1 MSNEKIVATRQH
13 NVYCACTP
21 ESETSERVVKAVPH
35 PALQLLIDQLIRK
48 RPRWHYILKG
58 HASMAED
65 GQDGYFR
72 HYMRITED
80 GEQLGEVSVEK
91 HWRTNA
97 IIYEID
103 NVRIRN
109 GRQRSG
115 AAKTI
120 KPSEAV
126 KAIIKNFAAKTI
138 DELLQ
143 TANGSVNAAVG
154 AVYAKA
160 RDKVHYVV
168 ANLRDELFYLVASNP
183 TLMQQITFH
192 DETKDERIR
201 KLPNLYAEKQMA
213 QAVYD
218 KYQQKDGNIVML
230 RGDKLWVCAANDLT
244 NHMSYTYETAPKH
257 ILLAV
262 AMLKVAE
269 KGEVIEGIGT
279 RADAEHFYV
288 VNPQVHDE

>member
-21 ESETSERVVKAVPH
+21 EAETHERVVKAVPH
-35 PALQLLIDQLIRK
+35 PALQLLIDQLVRK
-48 RPRWHYILKG
+48 RPRWHYVLKG
-58 HASMAED
+58 HASMAEL
-65 GQDGYFR
+65 QDAYFR
-72 HYMRITED
+72 HCMWITED
-80 GEQLGEVSVEK
+80 GERLGEVSVEK

-97 IIYEID
+97 ITYEID
-103 NVRIRN
+103 NPRIRN

-143 TANGSVNAAVG
+143 TANGSVNAVVSRAFSQVQD
-154 AVYAKA
+154 
-160 RDKVHYVV
+160 RVHYIM
-168 ANLRDELFYLVASNP
+168 ANLRDELFTLVASNP
-183 TLMQQITFH
+183 TLMQQIIFP
-192 DETKDERIR
+192 DETKNERLR
-201 KLPNLYAEKQMA
+201 KLPNLYAEKQVA

-218 KYQQKDGNIVML
+218 KYQQRDGNIVMM

-244 NHMSYTYETAPKH
+244 NYTAYTYETAPKH

-262 AMLKVAE
+262 AMLKVAGT
-269 KGEVIEGIGT
+269 GEVIEGIGI
-279 RADAEHFYV
+279 RADAKHFYV

>member
-13 NVYCACTP
+13 NVYCVCSPGA
-21 ESETSERVVKAVPH
+21 ETEERVVKAVPH
-35 PALQLLIDQLIRK
+35 PALQLLIDQLVRK
-48 RPRWHYILKG
+48 RPRWHYVLKG
-58 HASMAED
+58 FGEYDTSLDGYTRRSMWIAED
-65 GQDGYFR
+65 GER
-72 HYMRITED
+72 
-80 GEQLGEVSVEK
+80 LGEVSVEK

-97 IIYEID
+97 ITYEID
-103 NVRIRN
+103 NPRIRN

-120 KPSEAV
+120 KPLEAV

-143 TANGSVNAAVG
+143 MANGSVNAAI
-154 AVYAKA
+154 AKVFNQA
-160 RDKVHYVV
+160 HDKVHNTM
-168 ANLRDELFYLVASNP
+168 ANLGDDLFTLVTNNP
-183 TLMQQITFH
+183 TLMQQITFP
-192 DETKDERIR
+192 DETKNERLR
-201 KLPNLYAEKQMA
+201 KLPNLYSERRVA
-213 QAVYD
+213 QAVHD
-218 KYQQKDGNIVML
+218 KYQQRDGNIVMM

-262 AMLKVAE
+262 AMLKVAGT
-269 KGEVIEGIGT
+269 GEVIEGIGI

>member
-1 MSNEKIVATRQH
+1 MSNRKIVATQQH
-13 NVYCACTP
+13 NIYCECFP
-21 ESETSERVVKAVPH
+21 EYAADENVVKAVPH

-48 RPRWHYILKG
+48 RPRWHFVLPRHHSGDAY
-58 HASMAED
+58 ARSSMW
-65 GQDGYFR
+65 
-72 HYMRITED
+72 ITED
-80 GEQLGEVSVEK
+80 GERLGAVSVEK

-97 IIYEID
+97 ITYEID
-103 NVRIRN
+103 NARIRN

-115 AAKTI
+115 AANTI

-143 TANGSVNAAVG
+143 TANGSVNAV
-154 AVYAKA
+154 VNKA
-160 RDKVHYVV
+160 FNQVQDKVHYVV
-168 ANLRDELFYLVASNP
+168 ANLRDELFTLVASNP
-183 TLMQQITFH
+183 TLMQQITFP
-192 DETKDERIR
+192 DETKNERLR
-201 KLPNLYAEKQMA
+201 KLPNLYAERQVA

-218 KYQQKDGNIVML
+218 KYQQRNGNIVMM

-244 NHMSYTYETAPKH
+244 NHISYTYETAPKH

-262 AMLKVAE
+262 AMLKVAGT
-269 KGEVIEGIGT
+269 GEVIEGIGI